1 MITLYSTG
9 CPRCKVL
16 TQKLDAANI
25 NYSIS
30 NNIDEIMTKGFMSVP
45 VLKVNDEYMDF
56 GTAVKWVNNQ

>member
-16 TQKLDAANI
+16 TQKLNAANI